1 VNELLI
7 EHARSGRI
15 VVRLKGGDPF
25 VFGRGGEELSALR
38 AAGIMCEVVPGVTA
52 GVAVPAYAGIPVT
65 HRHHASAVAFITGH
79 EHAEKPDSQLDWDT
93 VASFPGTLVFYMGV
107 RQLSHVANAL
117 IKAGKP
123 EDTPAAIIEWGTTPR
138 QRTVAALLSEIAA
151 QADQAHIHPPAVI
164 VIGQVAQL
172 AGTLNWFEARPLFGQ
187 RIVVTRPIRQAL
199 SSVSRLVEL
208 GAELVELPA
217 LRIEPPT
224 DWSLV
229 DRAIGE
235 LNRYEWVVFT
245 SANGVQHFMN
255 RMVEKRQDARAFG
268 KARIAAIGPATSNEL
283 VRLHHIEPD
292 LVPAESNSEA
302 LLKAVLSRGNA
313 GRVLLIRADAG
324 REVFAAGLRT
334 AGIACDEVAAYRV
347 HEETQWDATV
357 IQRLE
362 KAEVD
367 WITVT
372 SPRTVRALESRLP
385 DTATRHIGNKIKV
398 ASISPLTSA
407 AARSAG
413 WEPIVEARD
422 ASMDSLIDAIVRW
435 KTTN

>member
-1 VNELLI
+1 
-7 EHARSGRI
+7 
-15 VVRLKGGDPF
+15 
-25 VFGRGGEELSALR
+25 
-38 AAGIMCEVVPGVTA
+38 
-52 GVAVPAYAGIPVT
+52 
-65 HRHHASAVAFITGH
+65 
-79 EHAEKPDSQLDWDT
+79 